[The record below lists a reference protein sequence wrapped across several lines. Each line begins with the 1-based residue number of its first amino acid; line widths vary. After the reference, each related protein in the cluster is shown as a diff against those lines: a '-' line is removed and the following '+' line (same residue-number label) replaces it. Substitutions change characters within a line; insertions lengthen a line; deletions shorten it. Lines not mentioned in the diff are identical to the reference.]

1 MMMKDI
7 IQVGRREWRRIL
19 TRRSQ
24 RFLVLLLPVCLFLT
38 LALIYKNGTVAD
50 IPVAICDQD
59 HSELSRLLIRG
70 FESTR
75 SMKITAYVQ
84 SVDEIRDGFLRGQWH
99 GAVFLPHDLEKS
111 VKTGQP
117 AVVVVYRNDGN
128 LVIGNSI
135 LKEALTVSKT
145 VSAGILIKKLRA
157 SGITA
162 KQAMNIAAPI
172 QVDTH
177 FLYNPSYN
185 YARYLT
191 PGLLTAMLQMIAMM
205 SAVLLFST
213 ERREKTMDELF
224 VQSGRAPL
232 VMILGKLVPYIMIYT
247 ILVLSIFCL
256 LLPAL
261 HIAGQTALT
270 PVLLFTMLFVT
281 ASAAMGL
288 LISLLVHDQMMATE
302 MVVFISTPA
311 FMFSGYTFP
320 QWGMPALHTVFSV
333 VMPFTWFITGF
344 LKLYYLNAGLHSVLG
359 ETAVLLGFVAIAGL
373 ASVLVLRRQLEKNYE
388 TV

>member
-224 VQSGRAPL
+224 CTIGARSSGDDLRKTGSL
-232 VMILGKLVPYIMIYT
+232 YHDLHHSG
-247 ILVLSIFCL
+247 
-256 LLPAL
+256 AL
-261 HIAGQTALT
+261 DFL
-270 PVLLFTMLFVT
+270 
-281 ASAAMGL
+281 
-288 LISLLVHDQMMATE
+288 
-302 MVVFISTPA
+302 
-311 FMFSGYTFP
+311 
-320 QWGMPALHTVFSV
+320 SV
-333 VMPFTWFITGF
+333 VSCSAYCRTDRTDP
-344 LKLYYLNAGLHSVLG
+344 
-359 ETAVLLGFVAIAGL
+359 GL
-373 ASVLVLRRQLEKNYE
+373 AVHHAVCDRVGGHGLVDIPARARSNDGHRNGCVYQHAGIHVQRLYLSTMGHAGFAHRL
-388 TV
+388 